1 MDNQHLL
8 KIQELLEVLI
18 ELQKKNAT
26 KQLPILTQKELL
38 NQLGISPNTL
48 KTWEMRGLP
57 RLEPPIENTRTVFYK
72 ISDVI
77 DFLSK

>member
-1 MDNQHLL
+1 MNNQHLL
-8 KIQELLEVLI
+8 KIQELLELLI
-18 ELQKKNAT
+18 ELNKKNST
-26 KQLPILTQKELL
+26 RQLPILTQKELL

-48 KTWEMRGLP
+48 RSWELRGLP
-57 RLEPPIENTRTVFYK
+57 RLEPPIESTRTVFYK